1 MDVAPD
7 VALTIA
13 FALKLA
19 IAWRKA
25 VCVLQCAGGKVPV
38 LGPLGNGKRCQG
50 SDEILP
56 EPNLGQP

>member
-1 MDVAPD
+1 MNLAPD

-13 FALKLA
+13 FALKIA

-38 LGPLGNGKRCQG
+38 LGPLGNGCHVFFEKRDAG
-50 SDEILP
+50 EK
-56 EPNLGQP
+56 